1 MPKYK
6 HKNTAVVIDIISTLV
21 DNEWEEIK
29 PVKPVM
35 MSADDPSKVKP
46 KRAKA
51 KA

>member
-6 HKNTAVVIDIISTLV
+6 HKRTAVVIDIISTLV

-29 PVKPVM
+29 LAKQVM
-35 MSADDPSKVKP
+35 MSADDPSEVKA

>member
-1 MPKYK
+1 MPEYK
-6 HKNTAVVIDIISTLV
+6 HKKTAVVIDIISTLV

-29 PVKPVM
+29 PAKPVM
-35 MSADDPSKVKP
+35 MSVDESSEVKA

>member
-1 MPKYK
+1 MPEYK

-35 MSADDPSKVKP
+35 MSADDPSDVKP